1 MFERTLSK
9 SRTLEWEILS
19 SQHLHRLQSFIGD
32 FIYRLA
38 TVTCVTS
45 SGGGNRSVE
54 TSLIQ
59 PKLRGKQVKKMSE
72 LRKFEPSKDSLR
84 AILQQLQRLE
94 VMLIQCS
101 QLRLSIFFAESW
113 GRGHVPETESGNQSW
128 SHWWGRV
135 LSSWRCRRIHIC
147 WHKME
152 EEEWQ
157 QVWLCLVWGC

>member
-19 SQHLHRLQSFIGD
+19 SQHLNRLQSFIGD

-59 PKLRGKQVKKMSE
+59 PKLREKQVKKMSE

-94 VMLIQCS
+94 VMLMQCS
-101 QLRLSIFFAESW
+101 QLRLSIFFAES
-113 GRGHVPETESGNQSW
+113 
-128 SHWWGRV
+128 
-135 LSSWRCRRIHIC
+135 
-147 WHKME
+147 
-152 EEEWQ
+152 
-157 QVWLCLVWGC
+157 